1 MVGGRALG
9 GEMLNPAPF
18 RLDVTRVG
26 REYSRRQL
34 RLCNRTAS
42 RKRNR
47 YGVAC
52 AKMKFSV
59 THGVAFGAT

>member
-47 YGVAC
+47 CGGRLC
-52 AKMKFSV
+52 ENEI
-59 THGVAFGAT
+59 